1 MEQVAEVLQL
11 PNNRPKSRKSNKNAW
26 KKTISKN
33 NKARGK
39 YFKFSKHFADPIYF

>member
-39 YFKFSKHFADPIYF
+39 YLVQQTFCRSYIFL